1 MDSLVYMSKPQIHL
15 FKHYRNPKILKQ
27 GKKKKLKM
35 IPEYHKIKKS
45 ENKNLTK
52 KSY

>member
-27 GKKKKLKM
+27 GKKKAQNDTR
-35 IPEYHKIKKS
+35 IP
-45 ENKNLTK
+45 
-52 KSY
+52 